1 MSIVQADAI
10 RDVVIAGGGG
20 GSGLSVALA
29 FARARRSVV
38 VIGGGRPRNAPARAA
53 LKGIN
58 PLALL
63 ARGRSDA
70 ASYGAEVIS
79 TQIAESVVTGDGF
92 RAAVDDG
99 RVILARQLLI
109 ATGVIEELPDFVG
122 LRERWGRDVVHGPYC
137 HAWEIRGKKIGLLA
151 TGPMSAMQALLFY
164 QWSDS
169 VQFFTQGLE
178 FSAEELEK
186 LAAVGIR
193 TTTEAIA
200 GVEVSDDRLV
210 GVGLQDGKFIDLDAL
225 AVPALTRARIDGFE
239 KLGLEANIN
248 AAGTTLVADALGH
261 TSVPGVW
268 GAGNVVNP
276 GMQVSE
282 AAASGAR
289 VAMTINTEL
298 VFEDADRAVE
308 QTRTTGQG

>member
-1 MSIVQADAI
+1 M
-10 RDVVIAGGGG
+10 
-20 GSGLSVALA
+20 ALA

-38 VIGGGRPRNAPARAA
+38 IIGGGRPRNAPARAA

-58 PLALL
+58 PLGLL

-70 ASYGAEVIS
+70 AIYGAEFIS
-79 TQIAESVVTGDGF
+79 SQIAESVVTGDGF
-92 RAAVDDG
+92 RVAVDHG
-99 RVILARQLLI
+99 RVILARKLLI

-122 LRERWGRDVVHGPYC
+122 LRERWGRDVVHGQYC
-137 HAWEIRGKKIGLLA
+137 HGWEIRGKKIGLLA
-151 TGPMSAMQALLFY
+151 TGPMSAMQALLFR
-164 QWSDS
+164 QWSDF

-178 FSAEELEK
+178 FSAEEL
-186 LAAVGIR
+186 AAVGIR
-193 TTTEAIA
+193 IATEAIA

-210 GVGLQDGKFIDLDAL
+210 GVDLQDGKFIDLDAL
-225 AVPALTRARIDGFE
+225 AVSSLTRARIDGFE
-239 KLGLEANIN
+239 KLGLEADIN

-268 GAGNVVNP
+268 GAGNVVNS
-276 GMQVSE
+276 GVQVSE
-282 AAASGAR
+282 AAGSGAR